1 MRPVDHVMAIGDWEA
16 MWEAACGRGLES
28 AAVVVWQQKN
38 AAVAEQ
44 EEAEDI
50 RDKIGPESSESLMR

>member
-1 MRPVDHVMAIGDWEA
+1 MAIGDCEA
-16 MWEAACGRGLES
+16 MWEAACGRELEI

-38 AAVAEQ
+38 EAVAEQ

-50 RDKIGPESSESLMR
+50 CDKICPESSA